1 MKRIITS
8 TKPILRTCSS
18 ISNTYNPQSL
28 NIGYGTKKNILATD
42 IFNKSCYNKVDFKI
56 NQNSTTTEL
65 VQRFTSLNVGCLA
78 VTDDHNKVVGVISER
93 DYINK
98 VAAEQKNSND
108 VKVKDICTYGHKIIV
123 ANKNDS
129 LEKCMNKMLFKDI
142 RHLLIVDEKNKDF
155 VGMISI
161 RDLIKE
167 LIENKNEIIT
177 KLSFF
182 NMGKGANFGSE

>member
-1 MKRIITS
+1 MRRIIQL
-8 TKPILRTCSS
+8 PIRSLSS
-18 ISNTYNPQSL
+18 ISNTYNPQTL
-28 NIGYGTKKNILATD
+28 NIAYGTKKNTSAID
-42 IFNKSCYNKVDFKI
+42 IFNNSCYNKVDFKI

-78 VTDDHNKVVGVISER
+78 VTDDTDKVVGVISER
-93 DYINK
+93 DYISK
-98 VAAEQKNSND
+98 VAAEQKNSD
-108 VKVKDICTYGHKIIV
+108 DIKVKDICTYGHKIIV

-161 RDLIKE
+161 RDLVKE
-167 LIENKNEIIT
+167 IIENKNEIIT

>member
-1 MKRIITS
+1 MRRIFKI
-8 TKPILRTCSS
+8 PIRQLTS

-28 NIGYGTKKNILATD
+28 SMTYGTKKDILAID

-56 NQNSTTTEL
+56 NENSSATEV

-78 VTDDHNKVVGVISER
+78 VTDNTDKVVGVISER
-93 DYINK
+93 DYISK
-98 VAAEQKNSND
+98 VASEQKNSND

-123 ANKNDS
+123 ANKTDS

-142 RHLLIVDEKNKDF
+142 RHLLIVDEQNKDV

-161 RDLIKE
+161 RDVVKE
-167 LIENKNEIIT
+167 IIENKNEIIT

-182 NMGKGANFGSE
+182 NIGKGANFGSE

>member
-1 MKRIITS
+1 MIMRRIY
-8 TKPILRTCSS
+8 KLPIRSLTS

-28 NIGYGTKKNILATD
+28 SMTYGTKKDILAID

-56 NQNSTTTEL
+56 NENSSATEV

-78 VTDDHNKVVGVISER
+78 VTDNADKVVGVISER
-93 DYINK
+93 DYISK

-167 LIENKNEIIT
+167 IIENKNEIIT

-182 NMGKGANFGSE
+182 NIGKGANFGSE